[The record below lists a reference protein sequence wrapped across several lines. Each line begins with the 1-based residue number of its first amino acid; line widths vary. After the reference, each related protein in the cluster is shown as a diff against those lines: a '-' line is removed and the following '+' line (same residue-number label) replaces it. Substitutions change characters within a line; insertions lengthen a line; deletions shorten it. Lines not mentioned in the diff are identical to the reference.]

1 MSLAQTALEFDC
13 EWLINEIRTYE
24 NTSDLSLVRKA
35 YEYGQI
41 KHHGQFRRSGEPY
54 FVHCQE
60 TARILASWR
69 MDSKTI
75 IAGILHDV
83 IEDTDAT
90 SEELTKIFGPE
101 ITQMVEGVTKI
112 NKISFQAIEN
122 QAENFRRMIL
132 AISKDVRVI
141 LIKLADRLHNMRTL
155 QYLKPESQQKV
166 ARETMEIYSQ
176 LALRLGMARLSSELK
191 DLAFMYLDNE
201 AYNEIRQLV
210 EQEIEE
216 RGNQIEEFSQL
227 LKSILAEADI
237 QAEVEGRLKDIYGI
251 NQKMKSRGLP
261 FENIY
266 DLFAFRVLV
275 SSENDCY
282 TSLGVIH
289 SKWVPVP
296 GRIKDFIAMPK
307 SNGYQSLHTTVIGP
321 GGRPVEIQ
329 IRTLEMHINAEYGI
343 AAHWKYKEGGQF
355 SDDDRRFSWL
365 RRIVEDMQ
373 ELKDPRTFMESIK
386 SELFPEEVYVF
397 TPKGEIKVL
406 PQGATPID
414 FAFSIH
420 TEIGYQAV
428 GAKVNGQPVPLKYEL
443 KSGDRVEIITRSGAK
458 PSRDWLKYA
467 KSSSA
472 RSKIRHWIKETE
484 RAESIKLGLDLL
496 QSEMQSRRLNI
507 KGLTKSDELL
517 EVAKQLNLPSID
529 ELLASIGF
537 GKISE
542 QHVVNLLAPETQE
555 EKPEIEL
562 DKSKIRYPVSGVKV
576 GDVGDPFVRF
586 AKCCNPIP
594 GDDIVGFVT
603 RGRGVT
609 IHVYNCQEISGEE
622 ERILPAEWNI
632 QGNSL
637 YSVEIS
643 IESDDKRGLLADLAA
658 AIAKEGV
665 NIESASIST
674 ENMSATS
681 TFTIQ
686 VSNLDHLNRVMD
698 NLRHIKGVRNVF
710 RRTKR
715 ANSHRG

>member
-1 MSLAQTALEFDC
+1 MSLAQPITELDS
-13 EWLINEIRTYE
+13 EWLIDEIRAYDD
-24 NTSDLSLVRKA
+24 TSDLSLVQKA
-35 YEYGQI
+35 YNFSQI
-41 KHHGQFRRSGEPY
+41 KHSHQLRKSGEPY
-54 FVHCQE
+54 FVHCRE

-75 IAGILHDV
+75 IGGLLHDV
-83 IEDTDAT
+83 LEDTDT
-90 SEELTKIFGPE
+90 SSAELSAIFGPE

-112 NKISFQAIEN
+112 NMISFKDIEK
-122 QAENFRRMIL
+122 QAENLRKMIL

-155 QYLKPESQQKV
+155 QYLKPDSQRRIAQ
-166 ARETMEIYSQ
+166 ETLEIYAQ
-176 LALRLGMARLSSELK
+176 LALRLGMAKLSSELK

-201 AYNEIRQLV
+201 TYNEIRQLV
-210 EQEIEE
+210 EQEIKE

-227 LKSILAEADI
+227 LKKILFEADI
-237 QAEVEGRLKDIYGI
+237 QSEVEGRLKDIYGI
-251 NQKMKSRGLP
+251 SQKMRTRGLP

-275 SSENDCY
+275 ASENDCY

-329 IRTLEMHINAEYGI
+329 IRTFEMHINAEYGI

-373 ELKDPRTFMESIK
+373 YLRDPRLFMESVR

-397 TPKGEIKVL
+397 TPKGDVKVL

-420 TEIGYQAV
+420 TEVGYQTV
-428 GAKVNGQPVPLKYEL
+428 GARVNNQTVPLKYEL

-467 KSSSA
+467 KSSRA
-472 RSKIRHWIKETE
+472 RSKIRHWIKEEE

-496 QSEMQSRRLNI
+496 QSEMQARRLNI
-507 KGLTKSDELL
+507 KGLAKSDELF
-517 EVAKQLNLPSID
+517 EVAKQLNLPSTD

-555 EKPEIEL
+555 EETEIEL
-562 DKSKIRYPVSGVKV
+562 DKSKVRHPVSGVKV
-576 GDVGDPFVRF
+576 GGVGDPFVRF

-594 GDDIVGFVT
+594 GDNIVGFIT

-609 IHVYNCQEISGEE
+609 IHVFNCQEISGEV
-622 ERILPAEWNI
+622 ERILPAEWDT
-632 QGNSL
+632 QSDSL

-658 AIAKEGV
+658 AIAREGV

-681 TFTIQ
+681 VFTIQ

-698 NLRHIKGVRNVF
+698 SIRHIKGVKSVYRK
-710 RRTKR
+710 TKR
-715 ANSHRG
+715 ASNHQ